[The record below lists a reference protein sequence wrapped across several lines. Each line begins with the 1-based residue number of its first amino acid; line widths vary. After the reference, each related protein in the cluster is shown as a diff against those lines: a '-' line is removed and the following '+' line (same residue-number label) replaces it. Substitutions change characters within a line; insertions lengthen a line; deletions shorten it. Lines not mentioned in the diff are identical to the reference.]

1 MNSPDGDPNCAVMHF
16 ANTKEDKIKEMIRA
30 YKVFMD
36 LPDADET
43 LFRQINNLLI
53 EARED
58 ELRKLVLAKNHF
70 FTITVSDKTFIE
82 LTSKHIDDRLAQL
95 KAQKGDS

>member
-53 EARED
+53 EARIDEWEKLFLPTHPAIAKKRGWKED
-58 ELRKLVLAKNHF
+58 EWRGYLGLPIAGRDNQYL
-70 FTITVSDKTFIE
+70 
-82 LTSKHIDDRLAQL
+82 
-95 KAQKGDS
+95 